1 MKTLVFVALLGTG
14 LHVAVA
20 VKHSLKYFYTV
31 SSGLPNIP
39 EFVAVG
45 SVDDVLLGS
54 CDSDKKTPEAKQDC
68 VEKQLQSDLQQFEL
82 YNQQCLKILPN
93 FFKATIHTLTQRFNQ
108 SGGVHVLQVMSG
120 CEWDD
125 ETGEINGFDQF
136 AHDGEDLISFDLKT
150 LTWVALKPQAVIIK
164 LSWDADKARIKN
176 IEIRLTQMC
185 PQWLKTYLA
194 YGNSSLLR
202 TDLPSVSLLQKTPS
216 SPVSCH
222 ATGFYPERAT
232 LSWRKDGEELH
243 EDVELGE
250 ILPNHDGT
258 FQMSAELKLSSVTP
272 EDWSRYTCVFQ
283 LSGVKEEIVT
293 KLDKADIRTNEV
305 KLTDTT
311 LSISIIII
319 IIVSVVVLL
328 LVLIAAIGVVAYKMR
343 NTQWS
348 QPNKKTPVDTSARER
363 LTRTSESETSSTG
376 SSISSVGSD
385 TPLVTA
391 S

>member
-1 MKTLVFVALLGTG
+1 MKHLFLFLL
-14 LHVAVA
+14 LCHVSSA
-20 VKHSLKYFYTV
+20 VKHSLKYFYTA

-45 SVDDVLLGS
+45 FLDDVVVGS
-54 CDSDKKTPEAKQDC
+54 CDSDRKSLVARQDW
-68 VEKQLQSDLQQFEL
+68 VIKLFLNNPQYFEF
-82 YNQQCLKILPN
+82 YNQVCLVTLPN

-125 ETGEINGFDQF
+125 ETGEVNGFDQYGY
-136 AHDGEDLISFDLKT
+136 DGEDLISFDLKT
-150 LTWVALKPQAVIIK
+150 LTWVALKPQAVSIK
-164 LSWDADKARIKN
+164 LNWDADKARIKRLEN
-176 IEIRLTQMC
+176 DLTQNY
-185 PQWLKTYLA
+185 PQWLKTYLT

-283 LSGVKEEIVT
+283 LSGVKEKIVT
-293 KLDKADIRTNEV
+293 KLDKADIRTNEDFSS
-305 KLTDTT
+305 TEEPINTT
-311 LSISIIII
+311 VIIA
-319 IIVSVVVLL
+319 VVVVVLA
-328 LVLIAAIGVVAYKMR
+328 LVLIAAAVAV
-343 NTQWS
+343 WFLVC
-348 QPNKKTPVDTSARER
+348 KKKEAKCPPSDSYE
-363 LTRTSESETSSTG
+363 LSETLNHQ
-376 SSISSVGSD
+376 
-385 TPLVTA
+385 PE
-391 S
+391 

>member
-1 MKTLVFVALLGTG
+1 METLVFVVLLGTG

-20 VKHSLKYFYTV
+20 VKHSLKYFYIA
-31 SSGLPNIP
+31 SSGLPNFP

-54 CDSDKKTPEAKQDC
+54 CDSNKKTPEAKQDWM
-68 VEKQLQSDLQQFEL
+68 KKLFQIDPYHFEM
-82 YNQQCLKILPN
+82 YNQECLINMPN
-93 FFKATIHTLTQRFNQ
+93 FLKATIHTLTQRFNQ
-108 SGGVHVLQVMSG
+108 SGGVHVLQRMEG

-125 ETGEINGFDQF
+125 ETGEVNGFR
-136 AHDGEDLISFDLKT
+136 HYGYDGEDFISFDLKT
-150 LTWVALKPQAVIIK
+150 LTWITPKPQAFSTK
-164 LSWDADKARIKN
+164 LSWDADKTEIKYM
-176 IEIRLTQMC
+176 EIFFTQIFPERLRM
-185 PQWLKTYLA
+185 YLA
-194 YGNSSLLR
+194 YGESSLLR

-272 EDWSRYTCVFQ
+272 EDRSRYTCVFQ

-293 KLDKADIRTNEV
+293 KLDKADIRTNWGKTEV
-305 KLTDTT
+305 PVPPSEFPTGA
-311 LSISIIII
+311 
-319 IIVSVVVLL
+319 VVGVVVGLL
-328 LVLIAAIGVVAYKMR
+328 LLTLCICGLLMWRR
-343 NTQWS
+343 NRTGFRPAETQ
-348 QPNKKTPVDTSARER
+348 PPPAPDDD
-363 LTRTSESETSSTG
+363 SEASENLNEIT
-376 SSISSVGSD
+376 
-385 TPLVTA
+385 
-391 S
+391 